1 MNAKARAAGFLA
13 IDRGDHQEAVNI
25 FMRSLRKDKDPSGYY
40 GYGLAHFLLEDYATA
55 RWAFH
60 KTLELDPGHP
70 EAVRRLAVMETPGVD
85 AGKAALSTP
94 HPEWR
99 FRTGTG
105 YLEVYRGEWKKLFI
119 KGINLGIGLPG
130 SFPGEYAVKKGTYR
144 KWFGQISAMG
154 INALRIYTLHPPSF
168 YEALDEWNRT
178 GKTLYLFQGIWTE
191 PPADGDYS
199 GGGHLSYVH
208 GNIRDAIDAVHG
220 NAVLPPRPGYPDGKY
235 SVDVSRCT
243 IGFLFGR
250 EWEPCSVKR
259 FNESRGRRRGAYE
272 GRFLKIVDGTPFE
285 VLLTEVC
292 DFLQQYEHDRYGQSR
307 PCSVVN
313 WPTLDPL
320 DHPSESTNEEESLLQ
335 GQRPRAGVCN
345 ENEDMESLDV
355 TRIRRVSGAGFFAT
369 YHAYPYYPD
378 FIDNDD
384 PSEGSP
390 YLAYL
395 KTLKSHHGEQPV
407 LIAEFGVPSSR
418 EHAHRQRNGWH
429 HGGHDEAEQ
438 GRINA
443 LQMKA
448 VQDAGMAGGALF
460 SWFDEWFKKNWIF
473 QPYAVPPERKPLWF
487 NLQDP
492 EENYGLVAAYPGYPG
507 KKVTLSARMSEWE
520 DAAVFYREKAAT
532 PGFRFDDGGDDS
544 RTLLG
549 MRMQNDEGFLYLLLE
564 TKGAVDFDKAG
575 YVIGINTS
583 SPDSGEYLVPFDT
596 RARSPIGLHF
606 LVHLAGMRNSR
617 ILVARPYDRFLNAGK
632 GEIVPG
638 RSDQGA
644 WVVLLSRTNMRRIS
658 KDGKRFHPSHV
669 RSMSNLKHGTLE
681 EHRPDFNSLSDFHVA
696 GNRVEIRIPWCQLN
710 FTDPSSRTVLWMNG
724 AGKSRTTEGVRSLAL
739 SYRPRKES
747 AAAVPTG
754 GRTNITD
761 SLPRRLVE
769 ENVRLYSWEPWD
781 TPVYH
786 MYLKKSY
793 HVYKE
798 ALSAIPETP

>member
-1 MNAKARAAGFLA
+1 MNTKAAGFLA
-13 IDRGDHQEAVNI
+13 IDRGDCQEAVNL
-25 FMRSLRKDKDPSGYY
+25 FMRSLQKAKDPAGYY
-40 GYGLAHFLLEDYATA
+40 GFGLAHFLLEDYATA

-60 KTLELDPGHP
+60 KTLELDRGNT
-70 EAVRRLAVMETPGVD
+70 EAIHRLSTMEKHEVD
-85 AGKAALSTP
+85 TGRGALSP
-94 HPEWR
+94 PDRERR
-99 FRTGTG
+99 FRAGTN
-105 YLEVYRGEWKKLFI
+105 YLEVHRGEWKRLFI

-168 YEALDEWNRT
+168 YEALDEWNRS

-191 PPADGDYS
+191 PPAEDDYS
-199 GGGHLSYVH
+199 GEGHLSYVR
-208 GNIRDAIDAVHG
+208 GNIRDAIDVVHG
-220 NAVLPPRPGYPDGKY
+220 NAVLPQRPGYPDGKY
-235 SVDVSRCT
+235 SVDVSWCT

-259 FNESRGRRRGAYE
+259 FNESRGRRLGAYE
-272 GRFLKIVDGTPFE
+272 GKFLKIVNGTPFE

-292 DFLQQYEHDRYGQSR
+292 DFIQQYEYTRYGKSS

-320 DHPSESTNEEESLLQ
+320 DHPSESTHEEESSLQ
-335 GQRPRAGVCN
+335 GQRVRSGVCN

-355 TRIRRVSGAGFFAT
+355 SRIRSVSGAGFFAT

-378 FIDNDD
+378 FINNDD
-384 PSEGSP
+384 PSEKSP

-395 KTLKSHHGEQPV
+395 KSLKSHHGGQPV

-418 EHAHRQRNGWH
+418 EHAHWQRNGWN
-429 HGGHDEAEQ
+429 HGGHDEEEQ

-448 VQDAGMAGGALF
+448 VQVAGMAGGVLF

-473 QPYAVPPERKPLWF
+473 QPYALPPERKPFWF
-487 NLQDP
+487 NHQDP

-507 KKVTLSARMSEWE
+507 KKVTLSGNMSEWE
-520 DAAVFYREKAAT
+520 EAAILYGEKTAP

-549 MRMQNDEGFLYLLLE
+549 MRMQHDEGFLYLLLE
-564 TKGAVDFDKAG
+564 TKGAVDFDKAA

-606 LVHLAGMRNSR
+606 LVHLAGMQNSR
-617 ILVARPYDRFLNAGK
+617 ILVTQPYDRFLNAGK

-644 WVVLLSRTNMRRIS
+644 WVVLLSRTNTRRIS
-658 KDGKRFHPSHV
+658 KDGKRFYPSHV
-669 RSMSNLKHGTLE
+669 RSMSSLRHGTLDE
-681 EHRPDFNSLSDFHVA
+681 QRPDFNSLSDFHVA

-710 FTDPSSRTVLWMNG
+710 FTDPSSRAVLWMSG
-724 AGKSRTTEGVRSLAL
+724 AGKSRMTEGIRALAL
-739 SYRPRKES
+739 SYCSRKDS
-747 AAAVPTG
+747 PAARKTG

-761 SLPRRLVE
+761 SLPQRLVE
-769 ENVRLYSWEPWD
+769 ENVRLYSWDPWD

-786 MYLKKSY
+786 TYLKKSY
-793 HVYKE
+793 YVYKD

>member
-1 MNAKARAAGFLA
+1 MNGKAAGFLA
-13 IDRGDHQEAVNI
+13 IDRGDYQEAVNL
-25 FMRSLRKDKDPSGYY
+25 FRGSLQKAKDPSGYF
-40 GYGLAHFLLEDYATA
+40 GFGMAHLHLEDYATA

-60 KTLELDPGHP
+60 KALEQDPGNP
-70 EAVRRLAVMETPGVD
+70 EAIRRLSMMDKRDADPGKPALSPPQHD
-85 AGKAALSTP
+85 RRFRAGK
-94 HPEWR
+94 
-99 FRTGTG
+99 GC
-105 YLEVYRGEWKKLFI
+105 LEVDRGEWKKLFI
-119 KGINLGIGLPG
+119 KGINLGLGLPG
-130 SFPGEYAVKKGTYR
+130 FFPGEYAVKKGTYR
-144 KWFGQISAMG
+144 KWFGQMSGIG

-168 YEALDEWNRT
+168 YEALDEWNRS
-178 GKTLYLFQGIWTE
+178 GKTLYLFQGIWSE
-191 PPADGDYS
+191 APAGDDYS
-199 GGGHLSYVH
+199 GEDYLSYVR
-208 GNIRDAIDAVHG
+208 GNIHDAIDAVHG
-220 NAVLPPRPGYPDGKY
+220 NAVLPQRPGYPDGRY
-235 SVDVSRCT
+235 SADVSWCT

-259 FNESRGRRRGAYE
+259 FNESRGRKHTGYE
-272 GRFLKIVDGTPFE
+272 GRFLKIVDGSPFE
-285 VLLTEVC
+285 ARLTEVC
-292 DFLQQYEHDRYGQSR
+292 DYIQRYEYDRYGKSR

-320 DHPSESTNEEESLLQ
+320 NHPSESTQEEESTLQ
-335 GQRPRAGVCN
+335 GQRVRTGVCN

-355 TRIRRVSGAGFFAT
+355 SKIRPVSGAGFFAT

-378 FIDNDD
+378 FMNNDD
-384 PSEGSP
+384 PSEKAP

-395 KTLKSHHGEQPV
+395 KSLKSHHGDQPV

-418 EHAHRQRNGWH
+418 ENAHWQRNGWN
-429 HGGHDEAEQ
+429 HGGHDEEEQ

-448 VQDAGMAGGALF
+448 VRDAGMAGGVLF

-473 QPYAVPPERKPLWF
+473 QPYALPPERKPLWF

-492 EENYGLVAAYPGYPG
+492 EQNYGLVAAYPGYPG
-507 KKVTLSARMSEWE
+507 KKVTLSANPSEWG
-520 DAAVFYREKAAT
+520 DAAILNGKKAGT

-549 MRMQNDEGFLYLLLE
+549 MRMQHDEGFLYLLLE
-564 TKGAVDFDKAG
+564 TKGNVDFDKAG

-606 LVHLAGMRNSR
+606 LVHLAGLRNSR
-617 ILVARPYDRFLNAGK
+617 ILVTRPYDRFLNAEK

-644 WVVLLSRTNMRRIS
+644 WVVLQSRSNVRRIG
-658 KDGKRFHPSHV
+658 KDGKRFYPSHV
-669 RSMSNLKHGTLE
+669 NSMSNLKHGSLDE
-681 EHRPDFNSLSDFHVA
+681 QRPDFNSLSDFHVA

-710 FTDPSSRTVLWMNG
+710 FTDPSSRTVLWMSG
-724 AGKSRTTEGVRSLAL
+724 AEKTRTTKGIRALAL
-739 SYRPRKES
+739 SYCPRKDS
-747 AAAVPTG
+747 ASRNTG

-761 SLPRRLVE
+761 SLPQRLVE
-769 ENVRLYSWEPWD
+769 ENVTLYSWDPWD
-781 TPVYH
+781 TPAYH

-793 HVYKE
+793 HEYKE
-798 ALSAIPETP
+798 ALSAIPETL

>member
-1 MNAKARAAGFLA
+1 MNAKAVGYLA
-13 IDRGDHQEAVNI
+13 IDRGDHQEAVNL
-25 FMRSLRKDKDPSGYY
+25 FSRSLQRTKDPSGYL
-40 GYGLAHFLLEDYATA
+40 GFGLAHFLLEDYATA

-60 KTLELDPGHP
+60 KTLELDPANA
-70 EAVRRLAVMETPGVD
+70 EAIRRLAILEKPEGD
-85 AGKAALSTP
+85 AGKAMPPPP
-94 HPEWR
+94 HPERR
-99 FRTGTG
+99 FRAGNG
-105 YLEVYRGEWKKLFI
+105 FLEVHRGEWKRLFI

-144 KWFGQISAMG
+144 KWFGQISAIG

-178 GKTLYLFQGIWTE
+178 GNTLYLFQGIWTE
-191 PPADGDYS
+191 PPPGDDYS
-199 GGGHLSYVH
+199 GEGYLSYVH

-220 NAVLPPRPGYPDGKY
+220 DAVLPQRPGHPDGKY
-235 SVDVSRCT
+235 SVDVSGWT
-243 IGFLFGR
+243 MGFLFGR

-259 FNESRGRRRGAYE
+259 FNESRGRKRGEYE
-272 GRFLKIVDGTPFE
+272 GRFLKISDGTPFE
-285 VLLTEVC
+285 VALTEVC
-292 DFLQQYEHDRYGQSR
+292 DFIQRYEFDRYGKTR

-320 DHPSESTNEEESLLQ
+320 IHPSESTHEEESSLQ
-335 GQRPRAGVCN
+335 GQRSRAGVCN

-355 TRIRRVSGAGFFAT
+355 SRIRPVAGAGFFAT

-378 FIDNDD
+378 FISNDD
-384 PSEGSP
+384 PSDKTP
-390 YLAYL
+390 YLTYL
-395 KTLKSHHGEQPV
+395 ESLKAHHGGQPV

-418 EHAHRQRNGWH
+418 EHAHWQRNGWN
-429 HGGHDEAEQ
+429 HGAHDEAEQ

-448 VQDAGMAGGALF
+448 VRDAGMAGGALF

-473 QPYAVPPERKPLWF
+473 QPYALPPERKPFWF

-507 KKVTLSARMSEWE
+507 KKVTLSGNMSEWGE
-520 DAAVFYREKAAT
+520 AVLLNGKKAGT
-532 PGFRFDDGGDDS
+532 PGYRFDDGGDDS
-544 RTLLG
+544 RTLTG
-549 MRMQNDEGFLYLLLE
+549 MRMQHDEGFLYLLLE
-564 TKGAVDFDKAG
+564 TKGAVDFDKAK

-606 LVHLAGMRNSR
+606 LVHLAGVRDSR
-617 ILVARPYDRFLNAGK
+617 ILVTRPYDRFLNAGK

-638 RSDQGA
+638 QSDQGA
-644 WVVLLSRTNMRRIS
+644 WVALLCRTNMRRIS
-658 KDGKRFHPSHV
+658 KDGKRFYPSHV
-669 RSMSNLKHGTLE
+669 RSMSDLRHGSLDE
-681 EHRPDFNSLSDFHVA
+681 RRPDFNSLSDFHVA
-696 GNRVEIRIPWCQLN
+696 GNRVEIRIPWSQLN
-710 FTDPSSRTVLWMNG
+710 FTDPSTRSVLWMRG
-724 AGKSRTTEGVRSLAL
+724 PEKSRTTEGIRALAL
-739 SYRPRKES
+739 SYRPRKDS
-747 AAAVPTG
+747 AAAADTG

-761 SLPRRLVE
+761 SLPQRLVG
-769 ENVRLYSWEPWD
+769 ENVTLYSWEPWES
-781 TPVYH
+781 PVYH

-793 HVYKE
+793 FMYKE

>member
-1 MNAKARAAGFLA
+1 MNAKAAGFLA
-13 IDRGDHQEAVNI
+13 IDRGDHQEAVNL
-25 FMRSLRKDKDPSGYY
+25 FMRSLQKAKDPSGYY
-40 GYGLAHFLLEDYATA
+40 GFGLAHLLLEDHATA

-60 KTLELDPGHP
+60 KTLELDPTHP
-70 EAVRRLAVMETPGVD
+70 EAIRRLSLMENQEVD
-85 AGKAALSTP
+85 AGKAALPPP
-94 HPEWR
+94 HSGHR

-105 YLEVYRGEWKKLFI
+105 SLEVHRGEWKRLFI

-130 SFPGEYAVKKGTYR
+130 SFPGEYAIKKGTYR
-144 KWFGQISAMG
+144 KWFGQISGIG

-168 YEALDEWNRT
+168 YEALDEWNRS
-178 GKTLYLFQGIWTE
+178 GNTLYLFQGIWTE
-191 PPADGDYS
+191 PPSGDDYS
-199 GGGHLSYVH
+199 GEEYLSYVR
-208 GNIRDAIDAVHG
+208 GNIRDAVDAVYG
-220 NAVLPPRPGYPDGKY
+220 NADLPQRPGYPDGKY
-235 SVDVSRCT
+235 SVDVSWCT

-259 FNESRGRRRGAYE
+259 FNESRGRKRGGYE
-272 GRFLKIVDGTPFE
+272 GRFLKVVDGTPFE
-285 VLLTEVC
+285 VALTEVC
-292 DFLQQYEHDRYGQSR
+292 DFIQRYEFDRYGKSR

-320 DHPSESTNEEESLLQ
+320 IHPSESTQEEELSFQ
-335 GQRPRAGVCN
+335 GGRAKPGVCN

-355 TRIRRVSGAGFFAT
+355 SKIRSVSGAGFFAT
-369 YHAYPYYPD
+369 YHSYPYYPD
-378 FIDNDD
+378 FMNNDD
-384 PSEGSP
+384 PSDKTP
-390 YLAYL
+390 YLTYL
-395 KTLKSHHGEQPV
+395 KSLKSHHGDQPV
-407 LIAEFGVPSSR
+407 LVAEFGVPSSR
-418 EHAHRQRNGWH
+418 EHAHWQRDGWN

-448 VQDAGMAGGALF
+448 VRDAGLAGGVLF

-473 QPYAVPPERKPLWF
+473 QPYVLPPERKPLWF

-492 EENYGLVAAYPGYPG
+492 EQNYGLVAAYPGYPG
-507 KKVTLSARMSEWE
+507 KKVTLSGNMAEWKE
-520 DAAVFYREKAAT
+520 AAVLYGKMTGT
-532 PGFRFDDGGDDS
+532 PRFRFDDGGDDP

-549 MRMQNDEGFLYLLLE
+549 MRMQHDEGFLYLLLE

-583 SPDSGEYLVPFDT
+583 SPDSGEVLVPFDT

-606 LVHLAGMRNSR
+606 LVHLAGMGNSR
-617 ILVARPYDRFLNAGK
+617 ILVTRPYDRFLNAGK

-644 WVVLLSRTNMRRIS
+644 WVVLLSRTNTRRIS
-658 KDGKRFHPSHV
+658 KDGKRFYPSHV
-669 RSMSNLKHGTLE
+669 RSMSNLKHGSLDE
-681 EHRPDFNSLSDFHVA
+681 LRPDFHSLSDFHVA

-710 FTDPSSRTVLWMNG
+710 FTDPSSRTVLWMSG
-724 AGKSRTTEGVRSLAL
+724 AEKSRATEGIRALAL
-739 SYRPRKES
+739 SYCPRKDSS
-747 AAAVPTG
+747 ASRKTG
-754 GRTNITD
+754 GRTNLTD
-761 SLPRRLVE
+761 SLPQRLVE
-769 ENVRLYSWEPWD
+769 ENVALYSWDPWD

-798 ALSAIPETP
+798 ALSAIPEMP

>member
-1 MNAKARAAGFLA
+1 MNADAVGFLA
-13 IDRGDHQEAVNI
+13 IDRGDYQEAVNL
-25 FMRSLRKDKDPSGYY
+25 FRRSLQKDKGPNGYY
-40 GYGLAHFLLEDYATA
+40 GFGLAHFLLEDFATA

-60 KTLELDPGHP
+60 KTLELDPGNP
-70 EAVRRLAVMETPGVD
+70 EAIRRLSMMEKTEVD
-85 AGKAALSTP
+85 TGKAALSP
-94 HPEWR
+94 PDHER
-99 FRTGTG
+99 GFRAGTSC
-105 YLEVYRGEWKKLFI
+105 LEVHRGEWKRLFI

-144 KWFGQISAMG
+144 KWFGQISAIG

-168 YEALDEWNRT
+168 YEALGEWNRS
-178 GKTLYLFQGIWTE
+178 GKTLYLFQGIWSE

-199 GGGHLSYVH
+199 GEGHLSYVH

-220 NAVLPPRPGYPDGKY
+220 NAVLPQRPGYPDGKY
-235 SVDVSRCT
+235 SVDVSWCT

-285 VLLTEVC
+285 VHLTEVC
-292 DFLQQYEHDRYGQSR
+292 DFIQRYEYDRYGKSR

-320 DHPSESTNEEESLLQ
+320 NHPSESMHEEELSFQ
-335 GQRPRAGVCN
+335 GQRGKPGVCN

-355 TRIRRVSGAGFFAT
+355 SGIRTVSGAGFFAT

-378 FIDNDD
+378 FINNDD
-384 PSEGSP
+384 PSDETP
-390 YLAYL
+390 YLTYL
-395 KTLKSHHGEQPV
+395 RSLKSHHGDQPILV
-407 LIAEFGVPSSR
+407 AEFGVPSSR
-418 EHAHRQRNGWH
+418 EHAHWQRNGWN
-429 HGGHDEAEQ
+429 HGSHDEAEQ
-438 GRINA
+438 GRIDA

-448 VQDAGMAGGALF
+448 VQDAGMAGGVLF

-473 QPYAVPPERKPLWF
+473 QPYALPPERKPLWF

-492 EENYGLVAAYPGYPG
+492 EQNYGLVAAYPGYPG
-507 KKVTLSARMSEWE
+507 KKVTLSAKMSEWGE
-520 DAAVFYREKAAT
+520 AVILYGKKTGT

-544 RTLLG
+544 RTLMG
-549 MRMQNDEGFLYLLLE
+549 MRMQHDEGFLYLLLE
-564 TKGAVDFDKAG
+564 TKGAVDFDKAA
-575 YVIGINTS
+575 YVVGINTS
-583 SPDSGEYLVPFDT
+583 SPESGEYLVPFDT

-617 ILVARPYDRFLNAGK
+617 ILVTRPYDRFLNAGK

-658 KDGKRFHPSHV
+658 KDGKRFYPSHV
-669 RSMSNLKHGTLE
+669 RSMSNLRHGSLDGQ
-681 EHRPDFNSLSDFHVA
+681 RPDFNSLSDFHVA

-710 FTDPSSRTVLWMNG
+710 FTDPSSRAVLWMSG
-724 AGKSRTTEGVRSLAL
+724 PEKSRATEGVRALAL
-739 SYRPRKES
+739 SYRPRKDS
-747 AAAVPTG
+747 PAAGKTG

-761 SLPRRLVE
+761 SLPQRLVE
-769 ENVRLYSWEPWD
+769 ENVALYSWDPWD

-793 HVYKE
+793 HAYKE